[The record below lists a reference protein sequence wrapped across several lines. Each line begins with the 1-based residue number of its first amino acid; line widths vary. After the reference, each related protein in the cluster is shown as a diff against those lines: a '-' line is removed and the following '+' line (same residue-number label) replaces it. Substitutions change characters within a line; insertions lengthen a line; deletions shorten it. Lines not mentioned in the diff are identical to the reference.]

1 MRALT
6 ESLDNPCPIVL
17 FIIRRM
23 DCPTFHIRLDTHAE
37 CAKAAEYDRIS
48 KFIDAPALGHPFVSE
63 HFKTSWASATEA
75 KRMTFVRLHQPQLRA
90 WSKAWETMCATYVRA
105 MMVKLLTSK
114 AWPTGVHHALTA
126 AIATFDAEHAN
137 RINMYTS

>member
-1 MRALT
+1 MRILT
-6 ESLDNPCPIVL
+6 ESLDNPCPLVL

-23 DCPTFHIRLDTHAE
+23 DCTNFNIRLETEAE

-48 KFIDAPALGHPFVSE
+48 KFIDAPALSHPLVNE
-63 HFKTSWASATEA
+63 RFKTSWALATEA
-75 KRMTFVRLHQPQLRA
+75 KRMTFVRLHQSRLRA
-90 WSKAWETMCATYVRA
+90 WSKAWETTCATYVRL

-114 AWPTGVHHALTA
+114 AWPSGVHHALLA